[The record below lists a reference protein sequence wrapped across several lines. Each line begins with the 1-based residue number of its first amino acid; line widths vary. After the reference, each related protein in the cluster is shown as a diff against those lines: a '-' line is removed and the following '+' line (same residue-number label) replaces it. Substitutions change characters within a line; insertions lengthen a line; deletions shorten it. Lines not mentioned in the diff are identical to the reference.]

1 MVESDTASRE
11 DSLPENLTAPRGGA
25 TRRPPP
31 GREAGAPTL
40 GVSDASGAEDSAIAL
55 DISSALACGGGF
67 ESLTVT
73 ISGVPSGAT
82 LSAGRDN
89 GDGAWSLS
97 AGDLDGLAITP
108 PADSDADFTLAVTA
122 TVNEAGGNTA
132 TTSAGLQVS
141 VAGVAEDTPSR
152 GVSEASSAA
161 MSAISLHVS
170 SALADTDGSESFT
183 VTVAGV
189 PSGAVLSAGVDNGDG
204 SWTLSA
210 GELDGLTIT
219 PPAGAGEDFSLAVTA
234 TAREGGGDVLST
246 TANLDVTVSG
256 GGNDIASGG
265 QGDDA
270 FVFAEG
276 GGRDSF
282 FGDNAWPDTIRLDAS
297 DGGAVGAGWTVE
309 LSAGGVVETSAS

>member
-1 MVESDTASRE
+1 MVESDTATGE
-11 DSLPENLTAPRGGA
+11 DTLPASPTAPRGGA

-31 GREAGAPTL
+31 GREAGAPKL

-55 DISSALACGGGF
+55 DISSALACDGGF

-89 GDGAWSLS
+89 GDGSWSLS

-108 PADSDADFTLAVTA
+108 PADSGADFTLAVTA
-122 TVNEAGGNTA
+122 TASEAGGDTA
-132 TTSAGLQVS
+132 TAGAGLQVS
-141 VAGVAEDTPSR
+141 VAGVAEEAPSR
-152 GVSEASSAA
+152 AGSDASSAA
-161 MSAISLHVS
+161 ISAISLHVS
-170 SALADTDGSESFT
+170 SALADTDGSESLT
-183 VTVAGV
+183 VTIAGV
-189 PSGAVLSAGVDNGDG
+189 PSGAVLSAGVENGDG

-234 TAREGGGDVLST
+234 TSCEGGGDVVST

-256 GGNDIASGG
+256 GG
-265 QGDDA
+265 
-270 FVFAEG
+270 
-276 GGRDSF
+276 RDSF
-282 FGDNAWPDTIRLDAS
+282 Y
-297 DGGAVGAGWTVE
+297 GGYAWTVE
-309 LSAGGVVETSAS
+309 FTAGGVVETGASYLVPGQDAAGTIILWDGSEVGYEGVEKVDC